1 MPPPSPTD
9 FETVI
14 GVMRLAHKY
23 DVVYLFQRALSHLD
37 SMFPTDFSK
46 FLHLNGKM
54 GDYDSHV
61 RFIRGNVDV
70 DVMAFRAASEVG
82 ASWILPTAYY
92 NIIGAPDMLAATENI
107 LTLHQQQMC
116 LAARAELARATA
128 TTYRFLR
135 NLPCSSCDSETE
147 CRDLISD
154 AQDAVDFWTDN
165 QLDLDPLTHWAVIH
179 LENELCAACHKVGH
193 ERFTDA
199 QRLFW
204 DRMPG
209 IFGLPNWDELREMRR
224 KAMEGTA

>member
-1 MPPPSPTD
+1 
-9 FETVI
+9 
-14 GVMRLAHKY
+14 
-23 DVVYLFQRALSHLD
+23 
-37 SMFPTDFSK
+37 MFPTDFSK
-46 FLHLNGKM
+46 FLHLNSDLE
-54 GDYDSHV
+54 DYDCHV
-61 RFIRGNVDV
+61 RFVPGNVDV